1 VKLQAGG
8 KTVDEETVNF
18 GVREFRFD
26 PATGFWLN
34 GKNFKIKGVC
44 LHPELG
50 VLGAAVPVGAW
61 QHHLAVLRGLG
72 VNAIR
77 TAHNPPSPEFLDL
90 RDRTGFL
97 VMDEMFDCRT
107 VGKNF
112 FDYHLFFNEWSKID
126 TRDTVRRDRYHPGI
140 VLYSA
145 RNEIHDTPKA
155 ELANQILRGLIAVFH
170 ENDSTRPITQALFH
184 PNVSHCYDNGLAD
197 RWTL

>member
-1 VKLQAGG
+1 MGSGSFVSTLRPDPDLTG
-8 KTVDEETVNF
+8 KTSKSKPCAFTRN
-18 GVREFRFD
+18 
-26 PATGFWLN
+26 L
-34 GKNFKIKGVC
+34 VC
-44 LHPELG
+44 WVQRCRWAH
-50 VLGAAVPVGAW
+50 
-61 QHHLAVLRGLG
+61 
-72 VNAIR
+72 R
-77 TAHNPPSPEFLDL
+77 TAYNPPSPEFLDL
-90 RDRTGFL
+90 CDRMGLL

-112 FDYHLFFNEWSKID
+112 FGYHLFFNEWSKID

-145 RNEIHDTPKA
+145 GNEIHDTPKA